1 MVSTND
7 NDANKTNEMDER
19 TQDISNTNE
28 NINDDMGG
36 NSNEVVEESKKAI
49 DHEEEPS
56 DDESVTIED
65 INIMSQMNS
74 SQMAIGEEAQGQQP
88 TT

>member
-1 MVSTND
+1 
-7 NDANKTNEMDER
+7 
-19 TQDISNTNE
+19 
-28 NINDDMGG
+28 MGG

>member
-56 DDESVTIED
+56 DDERVTIED
-65 INIMSQMNS
+65 INIVSQMNS
-74 SQMAIGEEAQGQQP
+74 SQMAIGETQGQQP
-88 TT
+88 TA